1 MIEVT
6 RILREA
12 EGWWYLGLPQ
22 ETWEALE
29 RLPADASTLPGAI
42 RMRLLACIAMGR
54 WDLGAP
60 VFDLVSLEHDLVIR
74 ESAGLFLIGRGA
86 SFCASGNITAARE
99 DMATLADLWPEG
111 LPVAVDCKALALA
124 W

>member
-1 MIEVT
+1 MTEVT
-6 RILREA
+6 KILREA
-12 EGWWYLGLPQ
+12 EGWWDLGLPQ
-22 ETWEALE
+22 DTWETLE
-29 RLPADASTLPGAI
+29 GLPAVACTDPGAI

-60 VFDLVSLEHDLVIR
+60 VFDLVSLEYGLGVR
-74 ESAGLFLIGRGA
+74 ESAGLFLIGRCA
-86 SFCASGNITAARE
+86 SFCASGNITAARD
-99 DMATLADLWPEG
+99 DMATLAELWPEG